1 MEIRTLL
8 ACMMLALLKGA
19 TGASFHPRTIRT
31 AAIVGLAL
39 LGACATP
46 VTGVGVDVAL
56 RYYAP
61 PEAIVPVER
70 AGRLSA
76 TGQCIFF
83 QSDRQRPV
91 VAALFPQRSRLS
103 DDRRSILLP
112 NGQSVPFGKKVTLI
126 FVSRLT
132 NETWPG
138 KPQHDE
144 TCGPNPVLVL
154 NLEE

>member
-1 MEIRTLL
+1 
-8 ACMMLALLKGA
+8 MMLALRKGA
-19 TGASFHPRTIRT
+19 VGASFRGGTIGTT
-31 AAIVGLAL
+31 AFAGLAL

-46 VTGVGVDVAL
+46 VTGVGDDVAL

-61 PEAIVPVER
+61 AEAIVPVKR

-76 TGQCIFF
+76 IGQCIFF
-83 QSDRQRPV
+83 HSDQRRPG

-112 NGQSVPFGKKVTLI
+112 NGQSVPFDEKVTLI
-126 FVSRLT
+126 SVSSPT

-138 KPQHDE
+138 KPQEDE

-154 NLEE
+154 YLEE

>member
-1 MEIRTLL
+1 M
-8 ACMMLALLKGA
+8 AGAGPDSVHPKGA
-19 TGASFHPRTIRT
+19 AGASFPGETIRT
-31 AAIVGLAL
+31 AAMAGLAL

-46 VTGVGVDVAL
+46 VTGVGAEVAL
-56 RYYAP
+56 RYYAT

-70 AGRLSA
+70 TGRLSA

-83 QSDRQRPV
+83 HSDPRRPG
-91 VAALFPQRSRLS
+91 VAALFPHRSRLS

-112 NGQSVPFGKKVTLI
+112 NGRSIRFGEKVTLI
-126 FVSRLT
+126 FVGSPT

-138 KPQHDE
+138 KPRHDE

>member
-1 MEIRTLL
+1 MIS
-8 ACMMLALLKGA
+8 LLKA
-19 TGASFHPRTIRT
+19 TTDASFVSGTIRVT
-31 AAIVGLAL
+31 SVAGLAL

-46 VTGVGVDVAL
+46 MTGVGADVAL
-56 RYYAP
+56 QYYAP
-61 PEAIVPVER
+61 QEAIVPVER
-70 AGRLSA
+70 AGQLSA

-83 QSDRQRPV
+83 QFDRQRPV
-91 VAALFPQRSRLS
+91 VAALFPQRTRLS

-112 NGQSVPFGKKVTLI
+112 NGQSIPFGKKVTLT
-126 FVSRLT
+126 FVSRPT

-154 NLEE
+154 SLEE